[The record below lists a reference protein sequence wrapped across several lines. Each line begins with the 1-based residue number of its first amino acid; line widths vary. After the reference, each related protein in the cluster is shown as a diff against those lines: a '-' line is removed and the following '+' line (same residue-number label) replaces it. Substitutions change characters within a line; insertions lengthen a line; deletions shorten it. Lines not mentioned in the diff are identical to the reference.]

1 VDIPHLQQPVVPK
14 RGVLIWIAVYKIVK
28 AALTLIAGIAM
39 LRLRHHDVA
48 KVLADFVHHLGV
60 APDSGRVT
68 RLLARVSGINDKQL
82 GEISA
87 GLFLYAI
94 LYFVEGI
101 GLYFEKEWAEWLI
114 VIASALLLPLEVYE
128 LFVHPHWLKVG
139 VLLTNLLIIAY
150 LVWRLLREKR
160 IKQAAIEQQIKR
172 DAAS

>member
-14 RGVLIWIAVYKIVK
+14 RGMLIWIAVYKIVK
-28 AALTLIAGIAM
+28 AALTLMAGIAM

-48 KVLADFVHHLGV
+48 KILEELVRHLGV
-60 APDSGRVT
+60 APKSARVT
-68 RLLARVSGINDKQL
+68 QFISRVSGINDKQL

-114 VIASALLLPLEVYE
+114 VIAGSLLIPLEVYE
-128 LFVHPHWLKVG
+128 LFAHPHWLKVG

-160 IKQAAIEQQIKR
+160 IKQAALEQANGNR
-172 DAAS
+172 AE